1 MPEDRASDEERERE
15 STRPGREERT
25 CGRDQPHTREGLPH
39 EDHGPEPGEDRGSQG
54 LAAQSL
60 AAQAVAP
67 PFGRETDESL
77 YHRVRRGDL
86 RAFDVLYARYETRLF
101 GFLCHLLRSPHDAED
116 LFHETFL
123 SVLRSREVSFDRG
136 SFAAWLYRVARNRA
150 LNHLRSGQRGAVAMR
165 RLEAPESP
173 PSAELFLIER
183 TWERERA
190 AALSAAVA
198 ALPDSLGELYRMRT
212 AGLSYDEMAAALQIP
227 LGTVKSRMN
236 QMTTRLRRTMTETE
250 QAHSTPTAKGRSTEA
265 VTAERLD
272 EDEILEQ
279 MNQN

>member
-1 MPEDRASDEERERE
+1 MPQDRASDEEREHD

-25 CGRDQPHTREGLPH
+25 CGREQDHTRAHTKEGLLH
-39 EDHGPEPGEDRGSQG
+39 EGQGPEPGEDRG
-54 LAAQSL
+54 AQSL
-60 AAQAVAP
+60 ALQAVTQ

-101 GFLCHLLRSPHDAED
+101 GFLCHLVRSPHDAED

-150 LNHLRSGQRGAVAMR
+150 LNHLRSGQRGASAMR

-173 PSAELFLIER
+173 PSAEIFLIER

-198 ALPDSLGELYRMRT
+198 ALPDSLSELYRMRT
-212 AGLSYDEMAAALQIP
+212 AGLSYDEMAATLQIP

-236 QMTTRLRRTMTETE
+236 QMTTRLRRSMNDRE
-250 QAHSTPTAKGRSTEA
+250 QAHSTATGRSTET